1 MTPEMINNIIELN
14 KKKAPMT
21 FEEYYNKRF
30 MEECKYVAE
39 TPTFRMNY
47 IAVTTQLQNAIRE
60 MSLKEYT
67 DKWPLSRI
75 IKKESVICEKE
86 LIIDNNSFISDY
98 DIIEESLDNIIEE
111 SRDNINYDVYDI
123 LDNED
128 TLENPN
134 IIEDEDEDE
143 DDTVIEQP
151 IKEDEVSRQCDLY
164 PIRRSSR
171 LKNKLNQSN

>member
-47 IAVTTQLQNAIRE
+47 IAVTTHLQNAIRE

-67 DKWPLSRI
+67 DKWPLTRI

-98 DIIEESLDNIIEE
+98 DIIEESHDNIIEE
-111 SRDNINYDVYDI
+111 SRDNININYDVYDI

-134 IIEDEDEDE
+134 IIEDEEDE
-143 DDTVIEQP
+143 EEDDVI
-151 IKEDEVSRQCDLY
+151 RQCDLY